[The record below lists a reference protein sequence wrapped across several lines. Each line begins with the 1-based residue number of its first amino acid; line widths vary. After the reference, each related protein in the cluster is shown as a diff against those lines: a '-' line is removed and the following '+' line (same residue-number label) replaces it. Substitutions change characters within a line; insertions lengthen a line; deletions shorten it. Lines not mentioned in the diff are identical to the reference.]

1 MAEVKY
7 GMVVDLRKCYGCHAC
22 SVACKSENGVPL
34 GVFRTWVKQVEK
46 GKYPEVRRYFL
57 PRLCNHCDEAICVK
71 VCPVQATYKKED
83 GTVLINYDKCI
94 GCGYCIA
101 ACPYQ
106 ARYIDPV
113 RKVADKCTF
122 CTHRVDQGLAPACVN
137 TCPAQARVFG
147 DLNDPR
153 SEIAKLVATNAV
165 QVLRPETGL
174 RPRIFYISPDVNA
187 MKGGELAWSRR

>member
-1 MAEVKY
+1 MAQVKY

-71 VCPVQATYKKED
+71 VCPVQATYKRED

-122 CTHRVDQGLAPACVN
+122 CAHRVDQGLVPACVN

-147 DLNDPR
+147 DLNDPQ

-174 RPRIFYISPDVNA
+174 RPNIFYISPDVNA

>member
-71 VCPVQATYKKED
+71 VCPVQATYKRED

-122 CTHRVDQGLAPACVN
+122 CAHRVDQGLVPACVN
-137 TCPAQARVFG
+137 TCPAQARIFG
-147 DLNDPR
+147 DLNDPQ

-174 RPRIFYISPDVNA
+174 RPNIFYISPDVNA

>member
-1 MAEVKY
+1 MAQVKY

-71 VCPVQATYKKED
+71 VCPVQATYKRED

-94 GCGYCIA
+94 GCGYCVA

-122 CTHRVDQGLAPACVN
+122 CAHRVDQGLVPACVN
-137 TCPAQARVFG
+137 TCPAQARIFG
-147 DLNDPR
+147 DLNDPQ

-174 RPRIFYISPDVNA
+174 RPNIFYISPDVNA

>member
-1 MAEVKY
+1 MAQVKY

-71 VCPVQATYKKED
+71 VCPVQATYKRED

-122 CTHRVDQGLAPACVN
+122 CAHRVDQGLAPACVN

-147 DLNDPR
+147 DLNDPQ

-174 RPRIFYISPDVNA
+174 RPNIFYISPDVNA